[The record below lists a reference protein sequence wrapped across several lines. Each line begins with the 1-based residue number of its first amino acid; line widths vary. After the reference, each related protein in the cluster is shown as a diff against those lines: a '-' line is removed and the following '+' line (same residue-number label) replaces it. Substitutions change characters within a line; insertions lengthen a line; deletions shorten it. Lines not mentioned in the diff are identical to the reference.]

1 MESFLRNLDNGASLS
16 QIIRLLESITKR
28 FEWKDALVVLTSIIN
43 NLQERRGP
51 ELEDITPQERFAW
64 FKCIRLIATL
74 YEERDNA
81 IRLRYRREGIRQEQN
96 TTYVITPG
104 SLERRE
110 ITIRICV

>member
-1 MESFLRNLDNGASLS
+1 MESFLRNLDNGASFS
-16 QIIRLLESITKR
+16 QIIRLLVPITQRLVWDES
-28 FEWKDALVVLTSIIN
+28 LVVLTSIIN

-51 ELEDITPQERFAW
+51 DLTDITPQERFAL
-64 FKCIRLIATL
+64 FKCFTLMATL

-81 IRLRYRREGIRQEQN
+81 SRSRFRSDGVRQERN